1 MTPRTSD
8 RATAQAAFDAASF
21 TMPVT
26 THLAGRP
33 TCPACMSGQL
43 VMFKTAMAYDSS
55 GSHTAY
61 LAEDGTENYPA
72 EPTGCYILRVMTCRQ
87 PRVEGGC
94 GFAVPLEHPTFMLAL
109 KEGIDTFRDPI
120 VKLDD

>member
-1 MTPRTSD
+1 MTPRTPD
-8 RATAQAAFDAASF
+8 RDAAQAAFDAASF

-33 TCPACMSGQL
+33 ACPACTIGHL
-43 VMFKTAMAYDSS
+43 VMLKTAMAYDSS

-61 LAEDGTENYPA
+61 LDEDGAASYPA
-72 EPTGCYILRVMTCRQ
+72 EPTGCYLLRVMACRQ
-87 PRVEGGC
+87 PRVDGGC
-94 GFAVPLEHPTFMLAL
+94 GFAVPLERPSFMLAL